1 MNNGIYSNTCAIGD
15 DTLPC
20 FELLSIEEKTE
31 LEANTVRVSYRKG
44 ETICKQGAF
53 ASHIMV
59 VQDGLAKVFIEG
71 CNETLIIKI
80 LPAVNFIGLSSLYEG
95 NAIFPCSAKAY
106 LDTEVDLIEIN
117 TFKKLISTNAK
128 FAYQII
134 SQLSEKT
141 VTTYG
146 RFFCLTKK
154 QTNGRLADL
163 LLCLANRVYKRT
175 AFPLQLSRKELA
187 ELAGM
192 SVESTTRILTYFKEE
207 GLITISAK
215 NIELNDPERLILIS
229 EKG

>member
-1 MNNGIYSNTCAIGD
+1 MNKGIYNNACAIGD

-20 FELLSIEEKTE
+20 FNLLTNEEKV
-31 LEANTVRVSYRKG
+31 LLDANTVRVSYNKG
-44 ETICKQGAF
+44 ETICKQGSF

-59 VQDGLAKVFIEG
+59 IHNGLAKVFIEG

-95 NAIFPCSAKAY
+95 NTIFPCSAKAY
-106 LDTEVDLIEIN
+106 LVTEVDLIEIN
-117 TFKKLISTNAK
+117 TFKKLISSNAK

-163 LLCLANRVYKRT
+163 LLCLAQRVYKRT
-175 AFPLQLSRKELA
+175 TFPMHLTRKELA

-207 GLITISAK
+207 GLITMNSK
-215 NIELNDPERLILIS
+215 NIELNDPERLMLIS